1 MSHRPLGLKFSK
13 LNAIRSIFWIK
24 FARFLNSY
32 NLVVSIDETSIN
44 GSIHGAYGWGPKGGT
59 REVASLSF
67 QGKQSIISA
76 IFSDCKWIL
85 KMSRCNTNSNIF
97 IEFADEV
104 RKLIKNKEYYKDK
117 NILLLI
123 DNASYHKTKSVV
135 KIWADFIMLCSLFHF
150 IHLNLTRLSCLSQ
163 P

>member
-1 MSHRPLGLKFSK
+1 MSLIPLGLNFSK
-13 LNAIRSIFWIK
+13 LKAIQNIFWIK

-32 NLVVSIDETSIN
+32 DFVVSIDETSIN
-44 GSIHGAYGWGPKGGT
+44 GSIHSGYGWGPKGGT
-59 REVASLSF
+59 QEVASLSF
-67 QGKQSIISA
+67 QGRLSIISA
-76 IFSDCKWIL
+76 IFSDCNWIL

-97 IEFADEV
+97 IEFADEI
-104 RKLIKNKEYYKDK
+104 RKLIKSKEYYKDK

-135 KIWADFIMLCSLFHF
+135 AKLSWFYYLVLFIPHYSPQ
-150 IHLNLTRLSCLSQ
+150 LTRLSCFSQ